1 MKIEVKYR
9 LFNWNGR
16 NYIVEN
22 FNRSSIIEVV
32 HTENEAELDK
42 LIKSELSI
50 EINKPINEIKVLKF
64 RRLL

>member
-22 FNRSSIIEVV
+22 FNRSSIIEV
-32 HTENEAELDK
+32 AYRK
-42 LIKSELSI
+42 
-50 EINKPINEIKVLKF
+50 
-64 RRLL
+64 

>member
-16 NYIVEN
+16 NYIAEN
-22 FNRSSIIEVV
+22 FNRSSIIEVA
-32 HTENEAELDK
+32 HIENEAELDK

-50 EINKPINEIKVLKF
+50 EINKPINEIKILRF